1 MPRKIIALLLII
13 AAIPVSAANCESPH
27 VPVSDIQGQG
37 NESPMVGR
45 QVSVE
50 GIVTLDLRHPGGFQ
64 GFYLQ
69 QALAEHDNDDSTSEG
84 LFIHTTANGGEP
96 GDRIHVSGE
105 VTEHYGL
112 TSLTGVS
119 QIHVCDRAGLPE
131 PRALEAGT
139 SLPDDREGLE
149 GMLVQT
155 VAPLTITDT
164 WNLARYGELVLSPA
178 LQWIPTQVVAPGPRA
193 RRLKEQQE
201 RQRLILDDGHR
212 RKHPRPIPFLYGSEA
227 APASP
232 LRVGDQIAPVE
243 GVLEYR
249 FGHWRLQ
256 PLSRP
261 DILDSNP
268 RDMPPARDPEARL
281 RVVSLNLGN
290 LFNGDGRGGGFPTDR
305 GASSHRAYQQQLA
318 RLVGQIQAT
327 EPDILAV
334 SELENDGYGEN
345 STPAELAR
353 ALGEHWRFVQ
363 GGTNRHDDAIRNGLL
378 YRHDRVRTQ
387 GPASLIITEAFR
399 RWHRPALAQGFRLV
413 GGEATVTVISVH
425 LKSKNCRNAPPA
437 QKDAGDGQGCY
448 APARKAAS
456 LQLAHWRPPDTGEES
471 LVLLA
476 GDFNAYARETP
487 IQALANAGYTDL
499 IAHFH
504 GLEQQTFRYH
514 GRQGTLDYH
523 IANEPLRERVRA
535 SRIWSVNAEEPRL
548 WAYDA
553 ENAPPVPDDFLWR
566 ASDHNPVIT
575 DIRL

>member
-1 MPRKIIALLLII
+1 MPRMTAALLLSI
-13 AAIPVSAANCESPH
+13 AATPLWAANCGSSH
-27 VPVSDIQGQG
+27 RPVSDIQGAG

-45 QVSVE
+45 EVSVE
-50 GIVTLDLRHPGGFQ
+50 GVITADLRHSGGFR

-69 QALAEHDNDDSTSEG
+69 QAQPEQDNDETTSEG
-84 LFIHTTANGGEP
+84 LFIHTHARNGEP
-96 GDRIHVSGE
+96 GDRVHVNGE
-105 VTEHYGL
+105 VREHYGL
-112 TSLTGVS
+112 TSLAGVS
-119 QIHVCDRAGLPE
+119 QVHVCARPGLPAPRPLKDGIPE
-131 PRALEAGT
+131 PDSREA
-139 SLPDDREGLE
+139 LE

-178 LQWIPTQVVAPGPRA
+178 LQWIPTQVMAPGPDA
-193 RRLKEQQE
+193 GRLEAQQE
-201 RQRLILDDGHR
+201 QQRLILDDGYR
-212 RKHPRPIPFLYGSEA
+212 RKHPRPIPFLDGSGT
-227 APASP
+227 APGNV
-232 LRVGDQIAPVE
+232 LRVGDQVAPVI

-261 DILDSNP
+261 DILDRNP
-268 RDMPPARDPEARL
+268 RDMPPARDPKASL

-290 LFNGDGRGGGFPTDR
+290 LFNGDGRSDGFPSDR
-305 GASSHRAYQQQLA
+305 GAPSHRAYQQQLA
-318 RLVGQIQAT
+318 RLVHQIRAT

-345 STPAELAR
+345 SAPADLAR
-353 ALGEHWRFVQ
+353 ALGEHWRFVK
-363 GGTNRHDDAIRNGLL
+363 GGTDRHNDAIRNGLL

-387 GPASLIITEAFR
+387 GPASLITTEAFK

-413 GGEATVTVISVH
+413 GGEATVTVVSVH
-425 LKSKNCRNAPPA
+425 MKSRNCRNAPPA
-437 QKDAGDGQGCY
+437 QKDVGDGQGCY
-448 APARKAAS
+448 AAAREAAS
-456 LQLAHWRPPDTGEES
+456 RQLAHWRPPDTGEKS

-476 GDFNAYARETP
+476 GDFNAYAREAP
-487 IQALANAGYTDL
+487 IQVLAEPGYTDL

-523 IANEPLRERVRA
+523 VANEALRERVTA
-535 SRIWSVNAEEPRL
+535 SHIWSVNAEEPRL

-553 ENAPPVPDDFLWR
+553 EKAPPVPDDFLWR